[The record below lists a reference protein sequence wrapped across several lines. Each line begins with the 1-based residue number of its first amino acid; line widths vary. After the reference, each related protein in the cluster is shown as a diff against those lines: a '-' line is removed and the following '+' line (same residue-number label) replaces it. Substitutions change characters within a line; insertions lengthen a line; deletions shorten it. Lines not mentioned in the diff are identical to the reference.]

1 MIVESNKLALLYFR
15 MFDFYICYKYDFV
28 FFVLQI
34 CTQGLSEDAA
44 WGFLFIFEEW
54 FLLHFYHSNF
64 LQ

>member
-34 CTQGLSEDAA
+34 FTQGLSEDAA
-44 WGFLFIFEEW
+44 
-54 FLLHFYHSNF
+54 
-64 LQ
+64 